1 MTHESPFYR
10 FLDLLTRNLSA
21 LIIIGN
27 GFDILFAVRVN
38 MLLQEQKPRHK
49 EISE

>member
-1 MTHESPFYR
+1 MTHESLFYR

-21 LIIIGN
+21 LIIGN

-49 EISE
+49 EISK